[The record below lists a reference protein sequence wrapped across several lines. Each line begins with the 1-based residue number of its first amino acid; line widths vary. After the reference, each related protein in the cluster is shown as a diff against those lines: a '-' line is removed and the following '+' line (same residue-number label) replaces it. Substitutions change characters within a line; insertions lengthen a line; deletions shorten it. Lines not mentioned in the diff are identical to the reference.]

1 MTREQADKVL
11 KVFTNNSPC
20 DAASGEYAKLVNE
33 VISTITKSIPEK
45 ATVSTFNG
53 DCKVYCPSC
62 EGVIHDTRAIYYNY
76 CPYCGQRI
84 EVEDLP

>member
-11 KVFTNNSPC
+11 RIFTNSSTC
-20 DAASGEYAKLVNE
+20 DATSSEYAKLVNE

-45 ATVSTFNG
+45 ATVSTSNG

-76 CPYCGQRI
+76 CPYCGQKI